1 MFDVHTHHLPENP
14 SEVLFSCCMKDRET
28 AAFRRAR
35 YLSAGIH
42 PWYLTEE
49 DMNRQLEWLDNLSV
63 TDSSRLLALG
73 EAGLDKCCPTPYV
86 LQLAA
91 FREVINRSEQ
101 FQLPL
106 LIHCVKAFNELV
118 RLRKEQTYQQVWII
132 HGFRGK
138 RELAT
143 ELLRHGFYLS
153 FGKHFHPEALAIVPA
168 DRLLLETDECG
179 TSVKEIYEQAA
190 LVRKT
195 GIDELAESIDR
206 NINSLFFS
214 R

>member
-1 MFDVHTHHLPENP
+1 MFDVHTHRLPENS
-14 SEVLFSCCMKDRET
+14 SEVLLSCCMKDRET
-28 AAFRRAR
+28 AAFRQAR

-42 PWYLTEE
+42 PWFLTEE
-49 DMNRQLEWLDNLSV
+49 DMGRQLEWLDNLSV

-73 EAGLDKCCPTPYV
+73 EAGLDKCCPTPYA

-101 FQLPL
+101 FRLPL
-106 LIHCVKAFNELV
+106 LIHCVKAFNEIVL
-118 RLRKEQTYQQVWII
+118 LRKEQACQQMWII

-138 RELAT
+138 RELAV

-153 FGKHFHPEALAIVPA
+153 FGKYFQPEALAAVPA
-168 DRLLLETDECG
+168 DRLLLETDESG
-179 TSVKEIYEQAA
+179 TSMREIYEQAA

-195 GIDELAESIDR
+195 GPDELAECISR
-206 NINSLFFS
+206 NINFLFFS